1 MSELIQSNFRL
12 RKSFA
17 KIKNLITVPNLL
29 KNQVDSFKKFLDL
42 NVDPTQTGLHRLFQ
56 SLFPVRSSDGT
67 VIIDYLGF
75 KIGDPKYDVDECR
88 YRGANYAVPL
98 NVEFQL
104 TINEKIPLPG
114 NQFKLQTKEIRN
126 QNVYFGEIHIMT
138 NEGTFIVN
146 GTERVVVMQLHRSP
160 GLSYVK
166 EATTLLNRAV
176 TYQAKIIPAVGS
188 WLVFE
193 FDSKELCYVQID
205 TKRKLQVTT
214 LLKALGYSGEEII
227 HYFYENE
234 KIRMERGIEVDPE
247 TGKKEEKILLFKK
260 VNFDWL
266 LGKKINHE
274 FRHPETGEVVV
285 KASMLLNKRNLD
297 KLRQANI
304 TEIPIKEADVSFFAY
319 SNILDTKNN
328 LLKMVGEE
336 INKEDLETLYD
347 SGIREFDI
355 IYLDK
360 TSSGPYIKDTL
371 LSDKVTDLL
380 LKDVALC
387 SLDRI
392 RDEDHKDL
400 ITRLK
405 FKNSEDEGDFKELAR
420 RFTSSPT
427 QNAEVREK
435 FTKMVFD
442 LLGSDFFNEEIHR
455 QALKEIFRRMRPN
468 EPATFKE
475 AEGFLYQMLFDS
487 NRYDLSEVGR
497 IKFNIKLRKEHLA
510 FKKLSYLFS
519 KSLEEKVTKYFEKIM
534 RRDSAKNE
542 DLSEFSSVSIVTD
555 SLLHITKTVLSVGF
569 KDIVSKMS
577 DKITTSFEKTLSQK
591 ILDEILLFPENKQII
606 LNTLLWIKSF
616 IEENILP
623 KLEFDSEEAK
633 ERFTYLLMEEAFF
646 FTKKTLTKED
656 IIESLKYLIDIK
668 NNGLNGAIV
677 DDIDHLSNRRVRA
690 VGELVELE
698 FKKGFLKI
706 IKAIEDK
713 MVSSSDIELV
723 NPHELIN
730 PKPLHATLNEF
741 FGSSQLSQF
750 MDQTNPLSEITH
762 KRRLSALGP
771 SGLKRERAGYEVRD
785 VHATHYGRICP
796 IETPEGQNIGLISSL
811 AVFAEINDYGFLE
824 SPYRMVEN
832 GVITNKLHYFS
843 ALEESG
849 KIIAQAKVKF
859 DENQKITY
867 DYVYAR
873 KDGDFVY
880 VKPSDVEIMDISTY
894 QMVSVA
900 ASMIPFLQHDDAN
913 RALMG
918 SNMQRQAV
926 PLLHTEAPFIGT
938 GMEVHVGKDSG
949 MVVIARRS
957 GVVEYVDANRIVVR
971 ADATED
977 IEETEADIYN
987 LSKYRRSNQ
996 NTCINQLPVVHKGD
1010 RINKGDVLAD
1020 GPATDMGEIALGRN
1034 IVVAF
1039 MPWNGYNYEDAILI
1053 SEKVVKNDIFT
1064 SIHIEEEEVFARD
1077 VKLGAETI
1085 TRDVPGAKEDKLSK
1099 LDESGIIRIGSKVK
1113 QDDILVGKITPRA
1126 EQQLTPEER
1135 LLRAI
1140 FGSKADE
1147 VKDTSLR
1154 VSTGISGTV
1163 IDVKIFTRKGVEKDA
1178 RSILIENEEEQRL
1191 KKDAND
1197 QKRIIK
1203 KNAYARIEELVV
1215 GKVASETLFSKDGR
1229 KIIAKGDSYTKD
1241 NFALLNEELYSDV
1254 KVEDSSVNKKL
1265 KAIISNLS
1273 KKVKYIDQMYKKKIE
1288 TLSKGDEL
1296 TPGVRKMVKVILA
1309 IKRKLQVGDKMSGRH
1324 GNKGVV
1330 SRILAE
1336 EDLPYLPDGTP
1347 VEMVLNPLGVPS
1359 RMNIGQILEVH
1370 LGWAAKGLG
1379 EKLYKMYQEKRSLEE
1394 IKEFLYQIY
1403 DKPEEKV
1410 YVDALNKDN
1419 LELFVEK
1426 HKTGLFFAN
1435 PVFDGIT
1442 EEGIRKKL
1450 ILADLPE
1457 NGRTILFDGQSGE
1470 PFDQEVT
1477 VGVMYILKLHHLVDE
1492 KIHARSTGPYSLV
1505 TQQPLGG
1512 KAQFGGQ
1519 RLGEMEVWAL
1529 EAYGAAYILQE
1540 FLTVKSDD
1548 INGRDRM
1555 YEAIVK
1561 GDNVLR
1567 AGTPEAFNVLLKELE
1582 ALCLKIEK
1590 LDDESINRYEELRR
1604 EKLGT
1609 IID

>member
-17 KIKNLITVPNLL
+17 KIANLVHVPNLL
-29 KNQVDSFKKFLDL
+29 KTQIDSFKKFLDIEK
-42 NVDPTQTGLHRLFQ
+42 DSTESGLHKLFQ
-56 SLFPVRSSDGT
+56 HIFPVKNSDGT
-67 VIIDYLGF
+67 IEINYLGF
-75 KIGDPKYDVDECR
+75 KFGETKYDVDECR
-88 YRGANYAVPL
+88 YRGANYAIPI

-104 TINEKIPLPG
+104 ITKEKIPNTNPP
-114 NQFKLQTKEIRN
+114 KLLNKEIRN
-126 QNVYFGEIHIMT
+126 QSVYFGEVYLMT

-160 GLSYVK
+160 GLAYVK
-166 EATTLLNRAV
+166 DTASVLSRTT
-176 TYQAKIIPAVGS
+176 TYQAKIIPAIGS

-205 TKRKLQVTT
+205 TKRKLHITT
-214 LLKALGYSGEEII
+214 FLKAIGYTSEKII
-227 HYFYENE
+227 EFFYESEN
-234 KIRMERGIEVDPE
+234 IRMEKLKIPNQD
-247 TGKKEEKILLFKK
+247 TGREEEQILLMREI
-260 VNFDWL
+260 NFD
-266 LGKKINHE
+266 
-274 FRHPETGEVVV
+274 R
-285 KASMLLNKRNLD
+285 LLNKKVPHEFVDPKTGDVIVKPMARLNERNIK
-297 KLRQANI
+297 KLKDAGIR
-304 TEIPIKEADVSFFAY
+304 ELPIKEADFSFFAY
-319 SNILDTKNN
+319 SNILTNDN
-328 LLKMVGEE
+328 LLLKSVAEE
-336 INKEDLETLYD
+336 ITKDDLKEFYE
-347 SGIREFDI
+347 SGIRNFKI

-360 TSSGPYIKDTL
+360 TYSGPYIKDTL
-371 LSDKVTDLL
+371 LTDKVTESV
-380 LKDVALC
+380 LKEI
-387 SLDRI
+387 SYMYFEKEKS
-392 RDEDHKDL
+392 RDEDYKHIYDCLAKVKG
-400 ITRLK
+400 T
-405 FKNSEDEGDFKELAR
+405 EDEADFKDSCR
-420 RFTSSPT
+420 KFITSITIPADLKTKTLKYIYKYFGS
-427 QNAEVREK
+427 QLFDEEVR
-435 FTKMVFD
+435 
-442 LLGSDFFNEEIHR
+442 R
-455 QALKEIFRRMRPN
+455 QSLKEIFRRMRPN
-468 EPATFKE
+468 EPATYKD
-475 AEGFLYQMLFDS
+475 AEKFLNDMLFEA

-497 IKFNIKLRKEHLA
+497 IKLNNKL
-510 FKKLSYLFS
+510 KLY
-519 KSLEEKVTKYFEKIM
+519 
-534 RRDSAKNE
+534 KNYE
-542 DLSEFSSVSIVTD
+542 D
-555 SLLHITKTVLSVGF
+555 HQMPKTHR
-569 KDIVSKMS
+569 I
-577 DKITTSFEKTLSQK
+577 
-591 ILDEILLFPENKQII
+591 
-606 LNTLLWIKSF
+606 
-616 IEENILP
+616 
-623 KLEFDSEEAK
+623 
-633 ERFTYLLMEEAFF
+633 
-646 FTKKTLTKED
+646 LTKDD
-656 IIESLKYLIDIK
+656 ILFAIKYLMDIK
-668 NNGLNGAIV
+668 NNGLNGAKV

-690 VGELVELE
+690 VGELIENE
-698 FKKGFLKI
+698 FKKGLLKI
-706 IKAIEDK
+706 IKGIEEK
-713 MVSSSDIELV
+713 MLSSTDIELM

-811 AVFAEINDYGFLE
+811 AVFAEINDYGFIE
-824 SPYRMVEN
+824 TPYRKIDE
-832 GVITNKLHYFS
+832 GVIKDEFKYFS
-843 ALEESG
+843 ALEEDD
-849 KIIAQAKVKF
+849 KIIAQAKVKY
-859 DENQKITY
+859 DLETKEIIY

-873 KDGDFVY
+873 KNGDFLY
-880 VKPSDVEIMDISTY
+880 VKPTEVEWMDISTY

-900 ASMIPFLQHDDAN
+900 ASLIPFLQNDDAN

-926 PLLHTEAPFIGT
+926 PVMKTEAPFIGT
-938 GMEVHVGKDSG
+938 GMEERVGKDSG
-949 MVVIARRS
+949 MVVVARRS
-957 GVVEYVDANRIVVR
+957 GIVEYVDANRIVIR
-971 ADATED
+971 ADANDD

-987 LSKYRRSNQ
+987 LTKYRRSNQ
-996 NTCINQLPVVHKGD
+996 NTCVNQIPVVNKGE
-1010 RINKGDVLAD
+1010 RIKKGDVLAD
-1020 GPATDMGEIALGRN
+1020 GPGTDMGEIALGRN
-1034 IVVAF
+1034 LLVAF

-1053 SEKVVKNDIFT
+1053 SEKVVKYDVFT

-1077 VKLGAETI
+1077 VKLGPETI

-1140 FGSKADE
+1140 FGSKADD

-1154 VSTGISGTV
+1154 VPTGIAGTV
-1163 IDVKIFTRKGVEKDA
+1163 IDVKIFTRKGVEKDSRA
-1178 RSILIENEEEQRL
+1178 VEIEKQEEQRL

-1197 QKRIIK
+1197 QKKIIK
-1203 KNAYARIEELVV
+1203 KNAFARIHDLILDKVV
-1215 GKVASETLFSKDGR
+1215 SETLFSKDGKR
-1229 KIIAKGDSYTKD
+1229 IISKGEPFTIDSFSKLTEEIYADIKIEDNSINKKVKII
-1241 NFALLNEELYSDV
+1241 LN
-1254 KVEDSSVNKKL
+1254 
-1265 KAIISNLS
+1265 NLS
-1273 KKVKYIDQMYKKKIE
+1273 KKIKHIDSIYKKKIE

-1330 SRILAE
+1330 SRILSN

-1347 VEMVLNPLGVPS
+1347 VDMVLSPLGVPS
-1359 RMNIGQILEVH
+1359 RMNIGQVLEVH

-1379 EKLYKMYQEKRSLEE
+1379 EKLHRLYNEGKPLTELKD
-1394 IKEFLYQIY
+1394 FLYKIY
-1403 DKPEEKV
+1403 DGDDKK
-1410 YVDALNKDN
+1410 YIDALNEDN
-1419 LELFVEK
+1419 IEIFVEK

-1435 PVFDGIT
+1435 PVFDGIN
-1442 EEGIRKKL
+1442 EEGIKKML
-1450 ILADLPE
+1450 KLADLPE
-1457 NGRTILFDGQSGE
+1457 SGQVTLFDGLTGD
-1470 PFDQEVT
+1470 PFDQDIT

-1548 INGRDRM
+1548 ITGRDKM

-1567 AGTPEAFNVLLKELE
+1567 AFTPEAFNVLLKELE

-1590 LDDESINRYEELRR
+1590 LDDDGVHEYEDNRRQ
-1604 EKLGT
+1604 KLGD